1 METPTHKN
9 IIELI
14 AKTGAIGILA
24 YIIIFFGGQYMEKIT
39 MMQKDLIQIR
49 IELTKIQATLLSKDD
64 IQDMINSKM
73 NYHEAKYHNQWT

>member
-73 NYHEAKYHNQWT
+73 NYH

>member
-24 YIIIFFGGQYMEKIT
+24 YIIIFFGGHYMEKIT

-73 NYHEAKYHNQWT
+73 NYHEAKYHNQ

>member
-64 IQDMINSKM
+64 IQEMINSKM
-73 NYHEAKYHNQWT
+73 NYHEAKYHNQ